1 MYWEYHDELFK
12 NSKGDNTGW
21 VTKNNLKQFANNIR
35 IPDLMKFGNCGD
47 SSKYNE
53 IVNENDTFARN
64 IGLTSTPSFI
74 FYNGRTPVAIQ
85 GAQPYETFEQI
96 ITAIE

>member
-1 MYWEYHDELFK
+1 M
-12 NSKGDNTGW
+12 
-21 VTKNNLKQFANNIR
+21 V
-35 IPDLMKFGNCGD
+35 D

-85 GAQPYETFEQI
+85 GRTTDASI
-96 ITAIE
+96 